1 MDEITPLGV
10 KSKPDLADPDPLL
23 RFFMKKATMLAIG
36 AHPDDIEFG
45 CGGTLIKYGKKGHRL
60 FLMIL
65 TEGGLGAPKSKRA
78 KEQMN
83 SKTILGVEDIY
94 WGGYEDTHL
103 VIDIELIDRIEE
115 VIAKVKPDFIFC
127 HFPDDTHQ
135 DHRHL
140 AQAVKSAT
148 RYIRNVLFFEG
159 PTTQNFNPQ
168 VFVDIADTL
177 DQKIEALKAHRSQV
191 MKTNIEDL
199 SIVEVAR
206 SSANFRGIQGRVKYA
221 EAFHSLRLFI
231 NI

>member
-1 MDEITPLGV
+1 MEKVNI
-10 KSKPDLADPDPLL
+10 
-23 RFFMKKATMLAIG
+23 LAIG

-45 CGGTLIKYGKKGHRL
+45 CGGALIKYTQKGHRL
-60 FLMIL
+60 FLLVM
-65 TEGGLGAPKSKRA
+65 TGGGLGGSSSVRA
-78 KEQMN
+78 QEQKA
-83 SKTILGVEDIY
+83 SGKILGTEKIY

-103 VIDIELIDRIEE
+103 VVDIDLIDKIEA
-115 VIAKVKPDFIFC
+115 VIAEVKPDFIFC
-127 HFPDDTHQ
+127 NFPDDTHQ

-140 AQAVKSAT
+140 AQAIMSAT

-168 VFVDIADTL
+168 VFVDISDTL
-177 DQKIEALKAHRSQV
+177 DRKIEALKAHHSQV

-199 SIVEVAR
+199 SIVEVAH

>member
-1 MDEITPLGV
+1 MQ
-10 KSKPDLADPDPLL
+10 
-23 RFFMKKATMLAIG
+23 KATILAIG

-45 CGGTLIKYGKKGHRL
+45 CGGTLIKYTERGHRL
-60 FLMIL
+60 FLSIM
-65 TEGGLGAPKSKRA
+65 TEGGLGAETTTRVE
-78 KEQMN
+78 EQLTSN
-83 SKTILGVEDIY
+83 AILGAEDIF
-94 WGGYEDTHL
+94 WGDYEDTHL
-103 VIDIELIDRIEE
+103 MVDVELIGKIEA
-115 VIAKVKPDFIFC
+115 VIKKVKPDFIFC
-127 HFPDDTHQ
+127 NFPDDTHQ

-140 AQAVKSAT
+140 SQAVMSAT

-159 PTTQNFNPQ
+159 PTTQHFEPH
-168 VFVDIADTL
+168 VFVDISDTL
-177 DQKIEALKAHRSQV
+177 DKKIKALQAHQSQV

>member
-1 MDEITPLGV
+1 MAKVNI
-10 KSKPDLADPDPLL
+10 
-23 RFFMKKATMLAIG
+23 LAIG

-45 CGGTLIKYGKKGHRL
+45 CGGALIKYTQKGHRL
-60 FLMIL
+60 FLLVM
-65 TEGGLGAPKSKRA
+65 TGGGMGGTSAVRI
-78 KEQMN
+78 KEQQD
-83 SKTILGVEDIY
+83 SGEILAAEKIF
-94 WGGYEDTHL
+94 WGGYEDTQL
-103 VIDIELIDRIEE
+103 IVDTVLIGKIEA
-115 VIAKVKPDFIFC
+115 VIAEVKPDFIFC
-127 HFPDDTHQ
+127 NFPDDTHQ

-140 AQAVKSAT
+140 AQAIMSAT
-148 RYIRNVLFFEG
+148 RYIRNVLFYEG

-168 VFVDIADTL
+168 VFVDISDTL
-177 DQKIEALKAHRSQV
+177 ERKVEALKAHKSQV

>member
-1 MDEITPLGV
+1 MGKVNI
-10 KSKPDLADPDPLL
+10 
-23 RFFMKKATMLAIG
+23 LAIG

-45 CGGTLIKYGKKGHRL
+45 CGGALIKYTQKGHRL
-60 FLMIL
+60 FLLVM
-65 TEGGLGAPKSKRA
+65 TGGGLGGSSAVRRQ
-78 KEQMN
+78 EQN
-83 SKTILGVEDIY
+83 DSGNILGTEKIF
-94 WGGYEDTHL
+94 WGDYEDTHL
-103 VIDIELIDRIEE
+103 IVDVGLIGKIEA
-115 VIAKVKPDFIFC
+115 VIAEVKPDFIFC
-127 HFPDDTHQ
+127 NFPDDTHQ

-140 AQAVKSAT
+140 AQAIMSAT
-148 RYIRNVLFFEG
+148 RYIRNVLFYEG

-168 VFVDIADTL
+168 VFVDISDTL
-177 DQKIEALKAHRSQV
+177 NKKVKALQAHHSQV

>member
-1 MDEITPLGV
+1 MAKVNI
-10 KSKPDLADPDPLL
+10 
-23 RFFMKKATMLAIG
+23 LAIG

-45 CGGTLIKYGKKGHRL
+45 CGGALIKYTQKGHRL
-60 FLMIL
+60 FLLVM
-65 TEGGLGAPKSKRA
+65 TGGGMGGTSAVRI
-78 KEQMN
+78 KEQQA
-83 SKTILGVEDIY
+83 SGEILAAEKIF

-103 VIDIELIDRIEE
+103 IVDTELIGKIEA
-115 VIAKVKPDFIFC
+115 VIAEVKPDFIFC
-127 HFPDDTHQ
+127 NFPDDTHQ

-140 AQAVKSAT
+140 AQAIMSAT
-148 RYIRNVLFFEG
+148 RYIRNVLFYEG

-168 VFVDIADTL
+168 VFVDISDTL
-177 DQKIEALKAHRSQV
+177 ERKVEALKAHKSQV

-199 SIVEVAR
+199 SIVEVAH

>member
-1 MDEITPLGV
+1 MRKVNI
-10 KSKPDLADPDPLL
+10 
-23 RFFMKKATMLAIG
+23 LAIG

-45 CGGTLIKYGKKGHRL
+45 CGGALIKYTQKGQRL
-60 FLMIL
+60 FLMVM
-65 TEGGLGAPKSKRA
+65 TGGGLGGSSAVRT
-78 KEQMN
+78 KEQKA
-83 SKTILGVEDIY
+83 SGKILGAQKIY

-103 VIDIELIDRIEE
+103 VVDVDLIGKIET
-115 VIAKVKPDFIFC
+115 VIAQVKPDFIFC
-127 HFPDDTHQ
+127 NFPDDTHQ

-140 AQAVKSAT
+140 AQAIMSAT

-168 VFVDIADTL
+168 VFVDISDTL
-177 DQKIEALKAHRSQV
+177 DEKMKALKAHRSQV

-221 EAFHSLRLFI
+221 EAFHALRLFI

>member
-1 MDEITPLGV
+1 ME
-10 KSKPDLADPDPLL
+10 
-23 RFFMKKATMLAIG
+23 KANILAIG

-45 CGGTLIKYGKKGHRL
+45 CGGALIKYAQKGHRI
-60 FLMIL
+60 FLLVM
-65 TEGGLGAPKSKRA
+65 TGGGLGGSVSVRTQ
-78 KEQMN
+78 EQEA
-83 SKTILGVEDIY
+83 SGKILGAEKIY

-103 VIDIELIDRIEE
+103 VVDIDLIGKIEA
-115 VIAKVKPDFIFC
+115 VIAEVKPDFIFC
-127 HFPDDTHQ
+127 NFPDDTHQ

-140 AQAVKSAT
+140 AQAIMSAT

-168 VFVDIADTL
+168 VFVDISDTL
-177 DQKIEALKAHRSQV
+177 GRKVEALQAHHSQV

-199 SIVEVAR
+199 SIIEVAR
-206 SSANFRGIQGRVKYA
+206 SSANFRGIQGRIKYA

>member
-1 MDEITPLGV
+1 MEKVNI
-10 KSKPDLADPDPLL
+10 
-23 RFFMKKATMLAIG
+23 LAIG

-45 CGGTLIKYGKKGHRL
+45 CGGALIKYTQKGHRL
-60 FLMIL
+60 FLLVM
-65 TEGGLGAPKSKRA
+65 TGGGLGGSSAVRRQ
-78 KEQMN
+78 EQN
-83 SKTILGVEDIY
+83 DSGNILGTEKIF
-94 WGGYEDTHL
+94 WGDYEDTHL
-103 VIDIELIDRIEE
+103 IVDVGLIGKIEA
-115 VIAKVKPDFIFC
+115 VIAEVKPDFIFC
-127 HFPDDTHQ
+127 NFPDDTHQ

-140 AQAVKSAT
+140 AQAIMSAT
-148 RYIRNVLFFEG
+148 RYIRNVLFYEG

-168 VFVDIADTL
+168 VFVDISDTL
-177 DQKIEALKAHRSQV
+177 NKKIKALQAHHSQV

>member
-1 MDEITPLGV
+1 M
-10 KSKPDLADPDPLL
+10 
-23 RFFMKKATMLAIG
+23 ATANILAIG

-45 CGGTLIKYGKKGHRL
+45 CGGALAKYARKDHRL
-60 FLMIL
+60 FLLVM
-65 TEGGLGAPKSKRA
+65 TGGGLGGSQSVRTE
-78 KEQMN
+78 EQKV
-83 SKTILGVEDIY
+83 SGEILGAEKIF

-103 VIDIELIDRIEE
+103 IVDVELISKIEA
-115 VIAKVKPDFIFC
+115 VIAEVKPDFIFC
-127 HFPDDTHQ
+127 NFPDDTHQ

-140 AQAVKSAT
+140 AQAIMSAT

-168 VFVDIADTL
+168 VFVDISDTL
-177 DQKIEALKAHRSQV
+177 DKKVEALQAHRSQV

-206 SSANFRGIQGRVKYA
+206 SSANFRGIQGRVKFA